1 MNTFDEFETALRDAL
16 MHLRDAHYQAPDVLF
31 EVSGCSPDEGSG
43 PLQTFLLS
51 FIDTLTSN
59 PDTPPD
65 SHAWRVYDCLHKRF
79 ILGLSQEEVAECLH
93 MSVRHLQRVQMQA
106 LRALAQRIWAQCYQA
121 RARDAVPGALA
132 LDWRSQARLE
142 LASLLAATPDAQAVV
157 TEVIAGVLAVYGQA
171 MGSKAA
177 PEVKVLFV
185 QPDLVS
191 PVHPSALQQLLIGII
206 TRLPSRASGG
216 QTTIHATLEDG
227 QVKITIASPVGEDA
241 GFAVEQLETDL
252 IVPPGT
258 AIETNVRAG
267 HVYCQIITAS
277 IGQRTVLVVD
287 DNADVVHYYRRCTVG
302 TSYRIVPVSLG
313 QGLLKAVEDH
323 RPAIIVLDVMLPD
336 IDGWQ
341 LLTHLHEHPLTRS
354 TPVIVCSVV
363 KEEALALALGATIF
377 LAKPVEPERF
387 VEALDQ
393 VLRPTSA

>member
-1 MNTFDEFETALRDAL
+1 
-16 MHLRDAHYQAPDVLF
+16 
-31 EVSGCSPDEGSG
+31 
-43 PLQTFLLS
+43 
-51 FIDTLTSN
+51 
-59 PDTPPD
+59 
-65 SHAWRVYDCLHKRF
+65 
-79 ILGLSQEEVAECLH
+79 
-93 MSVRHLQRVQMQA
+93 
-106 LRALAQRIWAQCYQA
+106 
-121 RARDAVPGALA
+121 
-132 LDWRSQARLE
+132 
-142 LASLLAATPDAQAVV
+142 V